1 MNASRFPVLLVPL
14 AAALLALGCAKQPP
28 NPSFNV
34 SNDDAKAALR
44 EMSRDAKPLPRPLV
58 VLGGLQDPGIAVSV
72 LCDDFRRLSGDDPR
86 VIGVSFFFGGNFDNC
101 RKRVI
106 DAVDEAFPS
115 DDPVWTT
122 EVDVVAVSM
131 GGLVARYAAVAPA
144 SEKAGASAASDQTT
158 TATRAETETTNAP
171 DGAPA
176 RRLRI
181 ARLFTI
187 SSPHRGAALAY
198 LPTLNP
204 LQIDM
209 RAGSKF
215 LRRLD
220 ACDGLAVTDA
230 DASLAH
236 TRPAT
241 GYELIPYVRLNDM
254 IVGESNAAPTGWTP
268 RWVPAEPFQDSH
280 LFAIADPRIVADI
293 ARRLRGEPPLTTD
306 PPAPL
311 PAQ

>member
-1 MNASRFPVLLVPL
+1 MRRPRLFP
-14 AAALLALGCAKQPP
+14 AFALLAALSAMGCATHTP

-34 SNDDAKAALR
+34 SNDDAREALR
-44 EMSRDAKPLPRPLV
+44 EMSHDAKPLPRPLV
-58 VLGGLQDPGIAVSV
+58 ILGGLDDPGIAAMV
-72 LCDDFRRLSGDDPR
+72 LEDDIRELTGDDPR
-86 VIGVSFFFGGNFDNC
+86 VIGVSFFFCGSFDGC

-106 DAVDEAFPS
+106 DAVDKAFPS

-131 GGLVARYAAVAPA
+131 GGLVARYAAAPPKMKPA
-144 SEKAGASAASDQTT
+144 SPDATSQPTT
-158 TATRAETETTNAP
+158 DRSPT
-171 DGAPA
+171 

-187 SSPHRGAALAY
+187 SSPHRGAALAF
-198 LPTLNP
+198 LPTFNQ

-215 LRRLD
+215 LQRLD
-220 ACDGLAVTDA
+220 ACDELVEAGSAQ
-230 DASLAH
+230 
-236 TRPAT
+236 TRPSDS
-241 GYELIPYVRLNDM
+241 YELIPYVRLDDM
-254 IVGESNAAPTGWTP
+254 IVGEKNAAPEGWTP
-268 RWVPAEPFQDSH
+268 WWVPAVPLQDSH
-280 LFAIADPRIVADI
+280 MFAIADPRIVADI

-311 PAQ
+311 PAE

>member
-1 MNASRFPVLLVPL
+1 MRRSPRFPALSSLCAVV
-14 AAALLALGCAKQPP
+14 AALLATGCATHAP

-34 SNDDAKAALR
+34 SNDDAREALR
-44 EMSRDAKPLPRPLV
+44 EMREDAKPLPRPLV
-58 VLGGLQDPGIAVSV
+58 ILGGLDDPGVATMV
-72 LCDDFRRLSGDDPR
+72 LTDDFREISGDDPR
-86 VIGVSFFFGGNFDNC
+86 VIGVSFFLCGSFDGC

-106 DAVDEAFPS
+106 EAVDKAFPN
-115 DDPVWTT
+115 DDPAWTT

-131 GGLVARYAAVAPA
+131 GGLVARYAAAEPTAPA
-144 SEKAGASAASDQTT
+144 KRAASAQEAPSASSQPTT
-158 TATRAETETTNAP
+158 DRT
-171 DGAPA
+171 PA

-187 SSPHRGAALAY
+187 SSPHRGAALAF
-198 LPTLNP
+198 LPTFNQ

-220 ACDGLAVTDA
+220 ACDALALE
-230 DASLAH
+230 ASSAQ
-236 TRPAT
+236 TRPAG
-241 GYELIPYVRLNDM
+241 GYELIPYVRLDDM
-254 IVGESNAAPTGWTP
+254 IVGEKNAAPAGWTP
-268 RWVPAEPFQDSH
+268 WWVPAEPFQDSH
-280 LFAIADPRIVADI
+280 MFAIADPRIVADI

>member
-1 MNASRFPVLLVPL
+1 MNASRFPVLLAPL

-44 EMSRDAKPLPRPLV
+44 EMRRDAKPLPRPLV

-86 VIGVSFFFGGNFDNC
+86 VIGVSFFFAGNFDNC

-131 GGLVARYAAVAPA
+131 GGLVARYAAAAPA
-144 SEKAGASAASDQTT
+144 PEEARASAAPDQTPT
-158 TATRAETETTNAP
+158 TTGAETEPPKASS
-171 DGAPA
+171 GAPA

-187 SSPHRGAALAY
+187 SSPHRGAALAF

-220 ACDGLAVTDA
+220 ACDGLAAD
-230 DASLAH
+230 DASLAQ
-236 TRPAT
+236 TRPST

>member
-1 MNASRFPVLLVPL
+1 MFPALTLL
-14 AAALLALGCAKQPP
+14 AALLVMGCATHAP

-34 SNDDAKAALR
+34 SNTDARQALR
-44 EMSRDAKPLPRPLV
+44 EMSHDVKPLPRPLV
-58 VLGGLQDPGIAVSV
+58 ILGGLDDPGVATMV
-72 LCDDFRRLSGDDPR
+72 LGDDFRELTGDDSR
-86 VIGVSFFFGGNFDNC
+86 VIGVSFFFCGSFDGC
-101 RKRVI
+101 RRRVI
-106 DAVDEAFPS
+106 DAVDKAFPS

-131 GGLVARYAAVAPA
+131 GGLVARYAATPPRQA
-144 SEKAGASAASDQTT
+144 STPDAAASQPTT
-158 TATRAETETTNAP
+158 DRS
-171 DGAPA
+171 PA

-198 LPTLNP
+198 LPTFNP

-215 LRRLD
+215 LKRLD
-220 ACDGLAVTDA
+220 ACDELVEAGSAQ
-230 DASLAH
+230 
-236 TRPAT
+236 TRPS
-241 GYELIPYVRLNDM
+241 GSYELIPYVRLDDV
-254 IVGESNAAPTGWTP
+254 IVGERNAAPAGWTP
-268 RWVPAEPFQDSH
+268 WWVPAEPFQDSH

-306 PPAPL
+306 PPTPL

>member
-1 MNASRFPVLLVPL
+1 MKRSRFHPAL
-14 AAALLALGCAKQPP
+14 ALLFVAVLVATGCAAHAP

-34 SNDDAKAALR
+34 SNNAAREALR
-44 EMSRDAKPLPRPLV
+44 EMRDDAKRLPRPLV
-58 VLGGLQDPGIAVSV
+58 VLGGLDDPGVATTV
-72 LCDDFRRLSGDDPR
+72 LTDDFREISGDDPR
-86 VIGVSFFFGGNFDNC
+86 VIGVSFFFCGSFDGC

-106 DAVDEAFPS
+106 DAVDKAFPS

-131 GGLVARYAAVAPA
+131 GGLVARYAAAEPTPPPAPNQADSSDEGAA
-144 SEKAGASAASDQTT
+144 SQPSAATG
-158 TATRAETETTNAP
+158 TR
-171 DGAPA
+171 A

-187 SSPHRGAALAY
+187 SSPHRGAALAF
-198 LPTLNP
+198 LPTFNQ

-220 ACDGLAVTDA
+220 ACDAMTLEANSA
-230 DASLAH
+230 Q
-236 TRPAT
+236 TRPAG
-241 GYELIPYVRLNDM
+241 GYELIPYVRLDDM
-254 IVGESNAAPTGWTP
+254 IVGERNAAPEGWTP
-268 RWVPAEPFQDSH
+268 WWVPAVPLQDSH
-280 LFAIADPRIVADI
+280 MFAIADARIVADI
-293 ARRLRGEPPLTTD
+293 ARRLRGEPPLTTE

>member
-1 MNASRFPVLLVPL
+1 MRRSRLVPAL
-14 AAALLALGCAKQPP
+14 APLVVVAATAALLATGCAAHPP

-34 SNDDAKAALR
+34 SNDDAREALR
-44 EMSRDAKPLPRPLV
+44 EMRHDAKPLPRPLV
-58 VLGGLQDPGIAVSV
+58 VLGGLDDPGVATTV
-72 LCDDFRRLSGDDPR
+72 LTDDFRELSGNDPR
-86 VIGVSFFFGGNFDNC
+86 VIGVSFFFCGSFDGC

-106 DAVDEAFPS
+106 DAVDKAFPS

-131 GGLVARYAAVAPA
+131 GGLVARYAAAEPTPA
-144 SEKAGASAASDQTT
+144 KKPESNEEAASQPSTIH
-158 TATRAETETTNAP
+158 AP
-171 DGAPA
+171 

-187 SSPHRGAALAY
+187 SSPHRGASLAF
-198 LPTLNP
+198 LPTFNQ

-220 ACDGLAVTDA
+220 ACDELAL
-230 DASLAH
+230 DASSTAAVSATTT
-236 TRPAT
+236 TRPIG
-241 GYELIPYVRLNDM
+241 GYELIPYVRLDDM
-254 IVGESNAAPTGWTP
+254 IVGERNAAPAGWTP
-268 RWVPAEPFQDSH
+268 WWVPAVPLQDSH

-293 ARRLRGEPPLTTD
+293 ARRLRGEPPLTTG